1 MMSAKLWAPALTACA
16 LATSLA
22 LVGCSKDPKDA
33 QQGSAAAQ
41 KMPPTEVGVI
51 VAQPQSVEQTVELS
65 GRTAAYQISE
75 VRPQAS
81 GVILKR
87 LFSEGSFVR
96 EGQPLYE
103 IDSRINRAS
112 VESARANLTR
122 QQANLGRQEAT
133 IARQQAN
140 LGVLRVKE
148 GRYRQLVSSNAIS
161 KQEYDDAV
169 AQVKLAEADLAA
181 SKADFAGTQ
190 ADINATQAELRS
202 AEVNLGYSTVRS
214 PISGQSGRSSVTAGA
229 LVTASQANALVTIQ
243 QLDPIYVDINQSSA
257 ELLRLRQQLAQGS
270 IDRSNNTKV
279 RLKLEDGSIYP
290 VEGNLAFSDA
300 SVNPDTG
307 SVTLRAVFSNP
318 NHLLLPGMFANAQI
332 VQGVIP
338 NAYLIPQAAI
348 TRTPTGQAMA
358 MLVNAKGQV
367 ESRPVTTSGIQGQN
381 WIVTE
386 GLSTGDK
393 VIVDGIAKVKAE
405 QQVVAKPYQ
414 PQAAAPQGANPK
426 AGQPKA
432 DEKAQPAQ
440 QNNTTEQKAT
450 SA

>member
-33 QQGSAAAQ
+33 QQGGAAAQ

-51 VAQPQSVEQTVELS
+51 VAQPQSVEQSVELS
-65 GRTAAYQISE
+65 GRTSAYQVSE

-87 LFSEGSFVR
+87 LFAEGSFVR

-103 IDSRINRAS
+103 IDSSTN
-112 VESARANLTR
+112 RANLDNAKASLVR
-122 QQANLGRQEAT
+122 QQANLNALQVK
-133 IARQQAN
+133 AN
-140 LGVLRVKE
+140 
-148 GRYRQLVSSNAIS
+148 RYRQLVGINAVS
-161 KQEYDDAV
+161 KQEYDDLL
-169 AQVKLAEADLAA
+169 AQIKLAEADIAA
-181 SKADFAGTQ
+181 S
-190 ADINATQAELRS
+190 NAVVKNAQID
-202 AEVNLGYSTVRS
+202 LGYSTVRS

-229 LVTASQANALVTIQ
+229 LVTANQANALVTIQ

-279 RLKLEDGSIYP
+279 RLKLEDGSTYP

-358 MLVNAKGQV
+358 MLVNAKGAV
-367 ESRPVTTSGIQGQN
+367 EARPITTAGVQGQN
-381 WIVTE
+381 WIVTQ
-386 GLSTGDK
+386 GLNTGDK
-393 VIVDGIAKVKAE
+393 VIVDGIAKVKPE

-414 PQAAAPQGANPK
+414 PQAAAPQGATPAATQQK
-426 AGQPKA
+426 TGGA
-432 DEKAQPAQ
+432 AQPAQ
-440 QNNTTEQKAT
+440 QDKATEQKAT
-450 SA
+450 SNA